1 MMMKMFRRYKRH
13 VTCISSEKGFTLLEI
28 LVATCILS
36 VGLLAVASLQAAAI
50 RGNYFADG
58 VSNGSTWATDKM
70 EKLIAAA
77 YQDYE
82 GSDLLDTDGDGD
94 GGLKDASAATAD
106 YQETQGNYTIYWN
119 ISDNAVLNNTKTICV
134 IVTWDDHGLVKQVS
148 MQHVVPR
155 MS

>member
-1 MMMKMFRRYKRH
+1 MMIRRYFKDEKR
-13 VTCISSEKGFTLLEI
+13 VSSEKGFTLLEI
-28 LVATCILS
+28 LFATCILS

-82 GSDLLDTDGDGD
+82 DSDLLDTDGDGD
-94 GGLKDASAATAD
+94 SGLEDTSAATAD

-119 ISDNAVLNNTKTICV
+119 ISDNAVLNNTKTLCV
-134 IVTWDDHGLVKQVS
+134 IVTWDDHGLVKRVS

-155 MS
+155 MT